1 MQVKY
6 SAFLNILKMSNGYE
20 LDSTDKRILI
30 ELQKNSQLTVK
41 ELAEKIHLS
50 PSPTFERQKR
60 LEREGYITRYMAV
73 VDAEKAGN
81 GIMVLCNI
89 RLKQHSEEMIQQFID
104 AVQDIDEITECFNTS
119 GDYDFMIK
127 VYARDMHAY
136 QQFMQHKLGAMSCLG
151 SLHSVFVMAQTKN
164 THGVAILP

>member
-6 SAFLNILKMSNGYE
+6 SAFFNILKMSNGYK

-81 GIMVLCNI
+81 GIMVLW
-89 RLKQHSEEMIQQFID
+89 IQQFID
-104 AVQDIDEITECFNTS
+104 AVQNIDEITECFNTS

-127 VYARDMHAY
+127 VYAREMHAY

-151 SLHSVFVMAQTKN
+151 SLHSVFVMAETKN

>member
-1 MQVKY
+1 MKNDY
-6 SAFLNILKMSNGYE
+6 R
-20 LDSTDKRILI
+20 LDATDRRILR
-30 ELQKNSQLTVK
+30 ELQKNGQLTVK

-73 VDAEKAGN
+73 VDASKAGN

-127 VYARDMHAY
+127 VYSRDMQAY
-136 QQFMQHKLGAMSCLG
+136 QHFMQHRLGAMSCLG
-151 SLHSVFVMAQTKN
+151 SLHSVFVMSETKN
-164 THGVAILP
+164 TRGVAIPEI

>member
-1 MQVKY
+1 MEKLDETDIQ
-6 SAFLNILKMSNGYE
+6 ILK
-20 LDSTDKRILI
+20 T
-30 ELQKNSQLTVK
+30 LQKNAKLTTK
-41 ELAEKIHLS
+41 ELADAVHLT
-50 PSPTFERQKR
+50 PTPVFERQKR

-81 GIMVLCNI
+81 GIMGLCNI

-104 AVQDIDEITECFNTS
+104 AVQNIDEITECFNTS

-151 SLHSVFVMAQTKN
+151 SLHSVFVMAETKN

>member
-1 MQVKY
+1 MILLFVGGMIVGNIYLPEQSIVRAAAV
-6 SAFLNILKMSNGYE
+6 SVPELNSSNPVFTHTNRESVSRE
-20 LDSTDKRILI
+20 L
-30 ELQKNSQLTVK
+30 ELLNNA
-41 ELAEKIHLS
+41 LAS
-50 PSPTFERQKR
+50 CPV
-60 LEREGYITRYMAV
+60 V

-104 AVQDIDEITECFNTS
+104 AVQNIDEITECFNTS

-151 SLHSVFVMAQTKN
+151 SLHSVFVMAETKN

>member
-1 MQVKY
+1 M
-6 SAFLNILKMSNGYE
+6 ANGGK
-20 LDSTDKRILI
+20 LDTTDIRILR

-41 ELAEKIHLS
+41 ELAEKVHLS

-73 VDAEKAGN
+73 VDAQKAGN

-136 QQFMQHKLGAMSCLG
+136 QQFMQHTLGSISCLG
-151 SLHSVFVMAQTKN
+151 SLHSVFVMAETKN
-164 THGVAILP
+164 THGVAIPE

>member
-1 MQVKY
+1 M
-6 SAFLNILKMSNGYE
+6 ANGYKP
-20 LDSTDKRILI
+20 DRTDIRILR

-41 ELAEKIHLS
+41 ELAERVHLS

-60 LEREGYITRYMAV
+60 LEREGFITRYMAV
-73 VDAEKAGN
+73 VDAQKAGN

-151 SLHSVFVMAQTKN
+151 SLHSVFVMAETKN
-164 THGVAILP
+164 THAVAIPDPAL